1 MKEIEIKEQ
10 VVRTC
15 EKCGDTSHNWHE
27 VYYGDRATLIKVEKT
42 YIAWCKKMN
51 DYVLANN

>member
-1 MKEIEIKEQ
+1 MKEIEIKGQ

-15 EKCGDTSHNWHE
+15 EKCGDASHNWHE
-27 VYYGDRATLIKVEKT
+27 VYYGDRATLIKVDKT